1 MAAAQVL
8 NSPELLSLILQ
19 CFEEQEQDGFP
30 KDNLIKFENRSTRS
44 SLAKIA
50 RVNHLY
56 FEAATRVLWAYE
68 YWGPSLGDLSNI
80 EASRQQLYASKLAT
94 IRITRQTEHTLE
106 STTLSFPRVRR
117 LNFPE
122 IGRRN
127 GLQAASVKHYLRPSI
142 DSIILQ
148 VWDRSFNKEL
158 LAVITS
164 QCPRLRSLILIVHYS
179 TITDITP
186 RDFDEFLRKQPL
198 ERVHIDVGSPWIT
211 KGLFS
216 TLGEMENLRS
226 LSIVSALSLQ
236 QIPECFLVENVGF
249 FKNLY
254 QVDFEIKREAVS
266 SMTMAIRHASRV
278 KITVVSPRL
287 QHQTP
292 MFLNLKH
299 MKNLVDLT
307 INFKGKDLYLDGE
320 DFGCLRTLGNL
331 EHLAI
336 KRSSPFYP
344 PPKLEN
350 FNDPVLDAIFGL
362 PRLQSF
368 SWHLCWLDVSVETLS
383 AFSRHSPNLT
393 DIILHGA
400 FDLEALAQV
409 SDCLFPKLQNL
420 SLGSAVHKEYSGE
433 IPINQIAAQI
443 LYHAP
448 KLKELKFQD
457 DLLSKVVDAWK
468 QLKEEK
474 EARDIIDLARALC
487 LSKNDMNALDWSP
500 SRDH

>member
-8 NSPELLSLILQ
+8 NTPELLALILQ
-19 CFEEQEQDGFP
+19 CFREQEQDGFP

-44 SLAKIA
+44 SLAKIV
-50 RVNHLY
+50 RVNHLC
-56 FEAATRVLWAYE
+56 FEAATRVLWTYE

-80 EASRQQLYASKLAT
+80 EASRQQLYAPKLAT
-94 IRITRQTEHTLE
+94 IRITRQTEHTPD
-106 STTLSFPRVRR
+106 STTISFPRVRS

-164 QCPRLRSLILIVHYS
+164 QCPRLRSLMLIVHYS
-179 TITDITP
+179 TFTDITP

-198 ERVHIDVGSPWIT
+198 ERVYIEVGSPLIT
-211 KGLFS
+211 KGLVS

-236 QIPECFLVENVGF
+236 QIPECFPVENVGLF
-249 FKNLY
+249 RNLY
-254 QVDFEIKREAVS
+254 QVSLELKREAVS
-266 SMTMAIRHASRV
+266 SLTMVICHASRV
-278 KITVVSPRL
+278 TITVVSPRFQL
-287 QHQTP
+287 QTP
-292 MFLNLKH
+292 MFSNLKH
-299 MKNLVDLT
+299 MKDLIDLT
-307 INFKGKDLYLDGE
+307 INFKGKDLFLDGE
-320 DFGCLRTLGNL
+320 DFGCIRTLQHL

-336 KRSSPFYP
+336 KRSSPFFP

-383 AFSRHSPNLT
+383 ALSGHSPNLT
-393 DIILHGA
+393 NIFFHGA
-400 FDLEALAQV
+400 FDLEALAKV
-409 SDCLFPKLQNL
+409 SDCLFSKLQNL
-420 SLGSAVHKEYSGE
+420 SLGSAVHKDYDGE

-448 KLKELKFQD
+448 KLKELKFKD
-457 DLLSKVVDAWK
+457 DPHSVVVDAWK
-468 QLKEEK
+468 QLREEK
-474 EARDIIDLARALC
+474 KA
-487 LSKNDMNALDWSP
+487 
-500 SRDH
+500 